1 MKTNTLLVPAFL
13 CLCLS
18 RLACAQDP
26 VGSIEGH
33 VVDHSAAPVAAHVVA
48 KNLATGLVKETTA
61 AANGLFR
68 IPLLPVGQYSITV
81 DAAHFATLVQ
91 EPLTI
96 DVSETVRVDYQLQV
110 ATVKS
115 VITVNSDA
123 TLVEASSNTLG
134 AVVSGREILDL
145 PLNGRN
151 FTQLGLL
158 QAGVAPLTNGLLEAG
173 GPLRQGQTYSVNG
186 GRPEQNMY
194 TIDGAQNVN
203 RMDGGYALKIPVDA
217 IAEFRIL
224 TQTAEAQYGGTGGAT
239 TAVVTRAGSNQF
251 HGSLYEFVRNDKM
264 DTRNFFSPTVLPL
277 KQNQFGGTGGGAI
290 KKDRLFYFVYYEGY
304 RNRDGQTTSAIVPSA
319 AERPA
324 IFQALVDPC

>member
-1 MKTNTLLVPAFL
+1 MPTVCF
-13 CLCLS
+13 
-18 RLACAQDP
+18 
-26 VGSIEGH
+26 E
-33 VVDHSAAPVAAHVVA
+33 
-48 KNLATGLVKETTA
+48 
-61 AANGLFR
+61 F
-68 IPLLPVGQYSITV
+68 LLPVGEYTV
-81 DAAHFATLVQ
+81 TVEAAHFTTLVQ

-96 DVSETVRVDYQLQV
+96 YVANMPLTYQLQV
-110 ATVKS
+110 AAVKS
-115 VITVNSDA
+115 VVTVNSDA
-123 TLVEASSNTLG
+123 PLVEASSNTLG
-134 AVVSGREILDL
+134 AVVSGREIVDL

-151 FTQLGLL
+151 FTQLGFL
-158 QAGVAPLTNGLLEAG
+158 QAGVAPLTNGLLSAG
-173 GPLRQGQTYSVNG
+173 GPLRQGETYSVNG

-194 TIDGAQNVN
+194 TIDGAQNLN
-203 RMDGGYALKIPVDA
+203 RMDSGYALKIPVDA

-224 TQTAEAQYGGTGGAT
+224 TQTAEAPIRRHRGAT

-251 HGSLYEFVRNDKM
+251 HGSLYEFLRNDKM